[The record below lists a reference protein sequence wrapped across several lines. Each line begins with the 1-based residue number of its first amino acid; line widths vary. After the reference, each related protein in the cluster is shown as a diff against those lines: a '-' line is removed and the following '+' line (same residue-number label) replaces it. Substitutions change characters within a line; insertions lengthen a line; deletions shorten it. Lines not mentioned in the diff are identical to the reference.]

1 MLWQSLVTL
10 KLIQGG
16 IMEISDDKKLEYIH
30 HVLSE
35 LMEGSIE
42 VAGVE
47 GGTIL
52 VEVAVTFLEELFI
65 WLSGKITPTRFWF
78 TALIR

>member
-1 MLWQSLVTL
+1 
-10 KLIQGG
+10 
-16 IMEISDDKKLEYIH
+16 MEISDDKKLEYIH

-42 VAGVE
+42 VNGVE

-52 VEVAVTFLEELFI
+52 VEVAVTFLEDLR
-65 WLSGKITPTRFWF
+65 TPQS
-78 TALIR
+78 

>member
-52 VEVAVTFLEELFI
+52 VEVAVTFLEDLR
-65 WLSGKITPTRFWF
+65 TPRG
-78 TALIR
+78 

>member
-1 MLWQSLVTL
+1 
-10 KLIQGG
+10 
-16 IMEISDDKKLEYIH
+16 MEISDDKKLEYIH

-47 GGTIL
+47 GGAIL
-52 VEVAVTFLEELFI
+52 VEVAVTFLEDLR
-65 WLSGKITPTRFWF
+65 TPRG
-78 TALIR
+78 